1 MIKVIMG
8 LKGMGK
14 TKTLIDNVNSSV
26 NEEHGN
32 VICIEKDHKLRY
44 DISQKA
50 RLISANEYEIDSF
63 DKFYG
68 FICGLIAGNYDITAV
83 YVDSILKICGEDME
97 EFYNF
102 LKKIEK
108 LTENIK
114 VFMTASYDI
123 EKVPENLREYI
134 HHHDK

>member
-1 MIKVIMG
+1 MIKVVMG

-14 TKTLIDNVNSSV
+14 TKTLIDNVNNSV

-32 VICIEKDHKLRY
+32 VICIEKNQKLRY
-44 DISQKA
+44 DISYKA
-50 RLISANEYEIDSF
+50 RLISAKEYEIDSF

-68 FICGLIAGNYDITAV
+68 FICGLIAGNYDITSV
-83 YVDSILKICGEDME
+83 YVDSILKICGEDMN

-114 VFMTASYDI
+114 FYMTASYDI

-134 HHHDK
+134 HCHE

>member
-1 MIKVIMG
+1 MG

-14 TKTLIDNVNSSV
+14 TKTLIDNVNNSV

-32 VICIEKDHKLRY
+32 VICIEKNQKLRY
-44 DISQKA
+44 DISYKA
-50 RLISANEYEIDSF
+50 RLISAKEYEIDSF

-68 FICGLIAGNYDITAV
+68 FICGLIAGNYDITSV
-83 YVDSILKICGEDME
+83 YVDSILKICGEDMN

-114 VFMTASYDI
+114 FYMTASYDI

-134 HHHDK
+134 HCHE

>member
-14 TKTLIDNVNSSV
+14 TKTLITNVNESV
-26 NEEHGN
+26 KEEHGD
-32 VICIEKDHKLRY
+32 VVCIEKDSKLRY
-44 DISQKA
+44 DVSHKV
-50 RLISANEYEIDSF
+50 RLISASEYSIDSF

-68 FICGLIAGNYDITAV
+68 FVCGLVSGNYDITAV
-83 YVDSILKICGEDME
+83 YVDSILKICGENMD
-97 EFYNF
+97 EFYDF

-114 VFMTASYDI
+114 FYMTASYDI
-123 EKVPENLREYI
+123 EKAPANLREYI
-134 HHHDK
+134 HLHDQ